1 MSRRFAD
8 WGGNVVALVIV
19 ITVNAL
25 ADTLPIAGTTTAQVA
40 DKYTSLFTPAGFTFS
55 IWGLIYLALTAFV
68 IYQTLPAQRS
78 NEKLARIS
86 NYFKISCAAN
96 VLWLITWHLE
106 WLVPSLMLMLVLL
119 WSLVATYRVLE
130 MVDPAASTATMWLVH
145 VPFSLYLGWITIATI
160 ANASAVQTA
169 LYWNDLGFD
178 AVAWTLVKLALAGT
192 IAGIIA
198 LRKHDLIFPL
208 VVAWA
213 AFGIANE
220 QADTAAVS
228 GAATTMMLFAVFI
241 ALYEALRQSRI
252 S

>member
-1 MSRRFAD
+1 MSRKFAD

-25 ADTLPIAGTTTAQVA
+25 ADTLPIAGTTTGQVA
-40 DKYTSLFTPAGFTFS
+40 DKYASLFTPAGFTFS
-55 IWGLIYLALTAFV
+55 IWGLIYIALTAFV
-68 IYQTLPAQRS
+68 IYQALPAQRS
-78 NEKLARIS
+78 NEPLARIS

-119 WSLVATYRVLE
+119 WSLVAIYHALE
-130 MVDPAASTATMWLVH
+130 MVDPGAGAATMWLVQ
-145 VPFSLYLGWITIATI
+145 VPFSLYLGWISVATI
-160 ANASAVQTA
+160 ANASAVQAA

-178 AVAWTLVKLALAGT
+178 AVAWTLIKLALAGA
-192 IAGIIA
+192 IAGVVS
-198 LRKHDLIFPL
+198 LRKNDLVFPL

-213 AFGIANE
+213 AFGIAAV
-220 QADTAAVS
+220 QTGTPAVS
-228 GAATTMMLFAVFI
+228 GAATTIMLFAVFI